1 MDRSFLSQ
9 PPVVAAAK
17 KFVCIRLTSYE
28 DETEKAFV
36 GTLVKGEIGNTAFA
50 ILSPDGKPVTSR
62 GRGPGTVF
70 KDVADMAKSM
80 DAIAEKYPLK
90 KVDGVP
96 ALPVTLTPTLGLV
109 VAASEKQ
116 PLLVVLAEDAKRRDE
131 LEAKVAALAWS
142 KTFEGRFTYA
152 AASSMKKELS
162 KVKGA
167 TITEGVLLI
176 EPDTFGLAGDVV
188 KEVPSNQIAQKLE
201 DAMRETNQK
210 HVRVLRTKAEHR
222 ALGYNAGVFYEPIL
236 PVSGSGEA
244 ADRERY
250 RLQLQQKKK

>member
-17 KFVCIRLTSYE
+17 NFVCIRLTSYE

-36 GTLVKGEIGNTAFA
+36 GKLVKGEIGNTAFA
-50 ILSPDGKPVTSR
+50 ILSPDAKPVSPR

-70 KDVADMAKSM
+70 KDAADMAKGI
-80 DAIAEKYPLK
+80 DAISAKYPAK
-90 KVDGVP
+90 KIDGIP
-96 ALPVTLTPTLGLV
+96 ALPVTLTPLLGLV

-116 PLLVVLAEDAKRRDE
+116 PLVVVLAEDANRRDE
-131 LEAKVAALAWS
+131 LEAKVATLAWS

-152 AASSMKKELS
+152 TASSMKKELS
-162 KVKGA
+162 NVKGV
-167 TITEGVLLI
+167 TITEGVVLI

-210 HVRVLRTKAEHR
+210 HVRVMRTKAEHR
-222 ALGYNAGVFYEPIL
+222 ALGYNEGIFYVPNL
-236 PVSGSGEA
+236 PVSGTGEA
-244 ADRERY
+244 NDRERY